1 MACHETGEK
10 YLSVCIYLLWSTN
23 NGTCRILRK
32 IVHKGTIQLQEA
44 EQLREIS
51 SGVLKMKTNDYK
63 YNPCYY
69 AFSN

>member
-32 IVHKGTIQLQEA
+32 IVHKGTIQM
-44 EQLREIS
+44 REEERIRAIS
-51 SGVLKMKTNDYK
+51 SGVLKMKK
-63 YNPCYY
+63 EQLQVQPMLLH
-69 AFSN
+69 F